1 MLSSEDGENHKKTK
15 GRDGVICTQNPGHII
30 YDQPKHM
37 DASLYLAG
45 GIHFVFAW
53 IRSLL

>member
-1 MLSSEDGENHKKTK
+1 MENTPKL
-15 GRDGVICTQNPGHII
+15 ICTQNPGHFI

-45 GIHFVFAW
+45 GIHFVFA
-53 IRSLL
+53 